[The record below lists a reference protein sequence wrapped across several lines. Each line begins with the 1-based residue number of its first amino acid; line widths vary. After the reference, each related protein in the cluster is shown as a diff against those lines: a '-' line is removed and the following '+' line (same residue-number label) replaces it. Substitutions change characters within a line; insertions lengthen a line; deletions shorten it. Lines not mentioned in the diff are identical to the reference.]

1 MTPLI
6 ALLVVSI
13 SAAGAA
19 SPGRPTAHIERATR
33 ATAPQAPA
41 TQPPASG
48 SGRVSVTISLE
59 GVRIPAVNVALR
71 NVDGNVVVAQTTSD
85 GMGELAFPDV
95 PVGRYVVRAFRDG
108 FADSESSP
116 FTVKAGETE
125 RVLVE
130 MRLTFVRE
138 SVDVVVPANS
148 PTESMQPVA
157 VSDVLTGAK
166 MDIQPLAGDDFQSL
180 LTVLPS
186 IMRDPQGRLRIK
198 GGAPTSGALQVSSA
212 SLNDPSTGDF
222 DLELPSGAVESVEVL
237 SNPFA
242 AEYGRFSTSVTQ
254 VRTKRGTNDWVVK
267 PDNLVPGFGKGFA
280 FVDKFEPRL
289 SISGPLKRDR
299 LLFGEYLQYRFVRK
313 QIKTLPDNPEIG
325 LDSFDSFTRLDAVL
339 STRHALTGG
348 LIYFP
353 RKISN
358 ATLSTFR
365 PTETTPKFT
374 QSGFSAGL
382 VDRLIVSSHAVLES
396 TLAARRFEVDQK
408 TKGELPM
415 VFAPQGQS
423 GNFFNRQERN
433 VHSVQLVEALTFS
446 KDDWL
451 GQHVFKVG
459 LDLQHSSFDGDAY
472 SQEVDAVRFDGSLAE
487 RTTYSPPLT
496 HPDVHGTEFAL
507 FAQDR
512 WRVNDRLIF
521 ELGIRS
527 DRDDIVE
534 RVNYSPRVGM
544 SISLLPEGRGILRGG
559 FGKFAERTP
568 LTIGAFTQY
577 DVQTVSRFA
586 SDGTALGA
594 PVTFVHVTDTLK
606 TPESIVQT
614 VAWDQRFGRRFFFKS
629 AYLHRNGSH
638 AYTLD
643 PDPSRGVLTLGSV
656 GESKYW
662 ELETT
667 GRYLASENRDLT
679 VSYVR
684 SHGTRDLNDYDQF
697 FGNFRN
703 PIIRSNAN
711 SLSPTDVP
719 NRLIVRGTI
728 GLPGKWVFTP
738 LYEWRSG
745 FPWSAVDEFQDYVG
759 TRNEAGRLPTVSTL
773 DFSLVR
779 NLHVLKWGFSGGIK
793 IYNTLSTGNER
804 DVQNNIASPEFG
816 KFYNPIQRS
825 IGFVVGPTRK

>member
-1 MTPLI
+1 MSPVTAILIFCLGTPG
-6 ALLVVSI
+6 V
-13 SAAGAA
+13 A
-19 SPGRPTAHIERATR
+19 STGHPAFRPEGYAQAT
-33 ATAPQAPA
+33 TPQAPA
-41 TQPPASG
+41 TQPTASG
-48 SGRVSVTISLE
+48 SGRVTVTVALE

-71 NVDGNVVVAQTTSD
+71 RVDGNIVVAQTTSD
-85 GMGELAFPDV
+85 AIGELTFPDV
-95 PVGRYVVRAFRDG
+95 PAGRYVVRAFRDG
-108 FADSESSP
+108 FVDSETAP
-116 FTVKAGETE
+116 FTVGPGENE

-186 IMRDPQGRLRIK
+186 IIRDPQGRLRVK
-198 GGAPTSGALQVSSA
+198 GGAPTTGALQVSSA

-254 VRTKRGTNDWVVK
+254 VRTKRGTNNWVVK

-299 LLFGEYLQYRFVRK
+299 LLFGEYLQYHFIRK
-313 QIKTLPDNPEIG
+313 QIKTLPGNPAIG
-325 LDSFDSFTRLDAVL
+325 LDSFDSFTRLDANL

-353 RKISN
+353 RKITN

-365 PTETTPKFT
+365 PPETTPKFT
-374 QSGFSAGL
+374 QEGFSAGL

-396 TLAARRFEVDQK
+396 TIAARTFEIDQK
-408 TKGELPM
+408 SQGELPM
-415 VFAPQGQS
+415 VYAPQGQT

-433 VHSVQLVEALTFS
+433 VRSFQLVEALTFS

-459 LDLQHSSFDGDAY
+459 LDLQHSRFDGDAF

-496 HPDVHGTEFAL
+496 HPEVNGTEFAL

-512 WRVNDRLIF
+512 WRVSDRLIF

-534 RVNYSPRVGM
+534 QINYSPRVGM

-559 FGKFAERTP
+559 FGKFSERTP
-568 LTIGAFTQY
+568 LTVGAFTQY

-586 SDGTALGA
+586 SDGTSLGA

-638 AYTLD
+638 AYMLN

-667 GRYLASENRDLT
+667 GRFLASEYRDLS

-684 SHGTRDLNDYDQF
+684 SKGTRDLNDYDQF
-697 FGNFRN
+697 YGNFRN

-745 FPWSAVDEFQDYVG
+745 FPWSAVDEFQDFVG

-779 NLHVLKWGFSGGIK
+779 NLRFKKWRFSGGIK
-793 IYNTLSTGNER
+793 IYNAINTGNER
-804 DVQNNIASPEFG
+804 DVQNNITSPDFG

-825 IGFVVGPTRK
+825 IGFVVGSAR